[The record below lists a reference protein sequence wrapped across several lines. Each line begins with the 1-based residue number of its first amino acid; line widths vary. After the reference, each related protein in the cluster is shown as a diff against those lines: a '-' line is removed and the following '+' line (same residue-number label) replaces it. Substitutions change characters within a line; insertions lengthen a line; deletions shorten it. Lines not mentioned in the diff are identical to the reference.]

1 MAIVLV
7 RTLIIYFALLL
18 AMRLL
23 GKRQLGEM
31 ELSEFVVA
39 ALIAD
44 LASHPL
50 QDMGIPLMNGLIPI
64 LVLFCCEIIIAGLS
78 LRSVRLRGLI
88 FGKPSLLIVRGQ
100 ILQKAM
106 FQNRFTV
113 DELMQELRAQ
123 GITDLSIIQYGIL
136 ETNGKLNV
144 IPFPAQRPATAAQLK
159 LDAGEGGYPSII
171 ISDGRVL
178 DANLRHLGFD
188 RNWLQKQLQE
198 KGARSPAQ
206 VFLMTATETGQIYYA
221 AKEAQT

>member
-50 QDMGIPLMNGLIPI
+50 QDMGIPLINGLIPI
-64 LVLFCCEIIIAGLS
+64 LVLFCCEVLIAGLS
-78 LRSVRLRGLI
+78 MKSIRLRGLV
-88 FGKPSLLIVRGQ
+88 FGRPSLLIVKGR
-100 ILQKAM
+100 ILQQEM
-106 FQNRFTV
+106 FKNRFTL

-123 GITDLSIIQYGIL
+123 GVADLNSVAYGIL
-136 ETNGKLNV
+136 ETNGKLSLILSPEESPV
-144 IPFPAQRPATAAQLK
+144 TAGQMQVQAE
-159 LDAGEGGYPSII
+159 DPGYPSIV

-178 DANLRHLGFD
+178 EANLRHLGYD
-188 RNWLQKQLQE
+188 RLWLEKQL
-198 KGARSPAQ
+198 KSHGVSSPKQ
-206 VFLMTATETGQIYYA
+206 VFLMTASSTGKVYFA
-221 AKEAQT
+221 AKEARE